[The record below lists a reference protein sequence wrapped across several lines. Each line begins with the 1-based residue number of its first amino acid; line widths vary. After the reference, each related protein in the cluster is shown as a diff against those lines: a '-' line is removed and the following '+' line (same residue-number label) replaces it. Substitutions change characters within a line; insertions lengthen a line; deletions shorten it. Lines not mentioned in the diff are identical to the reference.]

1 MPLLSKCFPCF
12 KFKREEVIDKLD
24 YSNTPLQDAFPEVW
38 QHERTLE
45 ELHLSNARLQTLPP
59 QLFYCQGLRVLQVNS
74 NNLESIPQAI
84 GSLRQLQHL
93 DLNRNLIVS
102 VPEEIKACKH
112 LTHLDLSCNSLQ
124 RLPDAITS
132 LISLQELLL
141 NETYLEFLPANF
153 GRLVNL
159 RILEVR
165 LNNLITLPKS
175 MVRLISL
182 QRLDIGGNEF
192 TELPEVIGELKS
204 LRELWIDFNQIRRVS
219 PNIGKLRELQ
229 HFEANGNLLDALPN
243 ELSNWRNVEVLSV
256 CSNNLEAFPFSVG
269 MLKSLVTFKCESN
282 GLTELPDSISYLE
295 QLEELVLSHN
305 KLMRL
310 PNTIGSLVKL
320 RFLFADDNQLRQL
333 PDELCS
339 CSQLSVLSVA
349 NNQLSAL
356 PQNIGHLSKLK
367 VLNVV
372 NNYIN
377 ALPVSM
383 LSLVNLTSLW
393 LSDNQSQPLVP
404 LQYLDASNK
413 TQLTCFMLPQV
424 TFKMQAQ
431 QQQQQVQEQYE
442 FVYANKHQQQ
452 QQPQQPSSPSR
463 RICFAEEATIL
474 SAGNSSSVAPQ
485 PAPSYTSQPSSYVA
499 APPHTPEQ
507 LPAGSSVR
515 LMRSPTPYPKELRQ
529 MAKYMRQAQAANAA
543 AGGASE
549 VREARVVVP
558 NGQVAMPHCDS
569 NQDAVDHA
577 TASAIYGVA
586 TSDPAHIYGVY
597 QQPLPQAQP
606 TTQEYYGLPLV
617 NYDAHYQ
624 QLYVDAN
631 AMPLPTTHL
640 SNGDQSYEL
649 QPLQPQ
655 TVVAPPRMEPPPYH
669 IARVYTKKTPED
681 LTLYESMRQRKQQQ
695 QLQQQQ
701 QPPMS
706 PTQSLYEQSNSY
718 QDALNS
724 NFKTTAIG
732 AQTEEL
738 DYQNNINS
746 SEHNDLPPP
755 PAANDEEQQQET
767 EMAME
772 MDDTL
777 SQHSLNSTATNNTS
791 KGSNK
796 KSTWIFGVHKNPTV
810 KQVTLKWENSIGFD
824 VAELLNQVGIF
835 VSAITPNSS
844 AARLLSLNDKLLEID
859 GYDLTNANLS
869 DAKRVLLNCGTVIN
883 IMLSRK

>member
-24 YSNTPLQDAFPEVW
+24 YSNTPLTDFPEVW

-45 ELHLSNARLQTLPP
+45 ELYLSTTRLQSLPP
-59 QLFYCQGLRVLQVNS
+59 QLFYCQGLRVLHVNS

-93 DLNRNLIVS
+93 DLNRNLIVN
-102 VPEEIKACKH
+102 VPEEIKSCKH

-159 RILEVR
+159 RILELR

-175 MVRLISL
+175 MVRLINL

-192 TELPEVIGELKS
+192 TELPEVVGELKS
-204 LRELWIDFNQIRRVS
+204 LHELWIDFNQIRRVS

-229 HFEANGNLLDALPN
+229 HFEANGNLLDTLPS
-243 ELSNWRNVEVLSV
+243 ELSNWRNVEVLSI

-305 KLMRL
+305 KLIRL
-310 PNTIGSLVKL
+310 PSTIGMLKSL

-339 CSQLSVLSVA
+339 CQQLSVLSVA

-356 PQNIGHLSKLK
+356 PQNIGNLGKMR

-383 LSLVNLTSLW
+383 LNLVNLTSMW

-404 LQYLDASNK
+404 LQYLDASTK

-424 TFKMQAQ
+424 TFKMNSIQAQ
-431 QQQQQVQEQYE
+431 QQAQEQYE
-442 FVYANKHQQQ
+442 FVYANQ
-452 QQPQQPSSPSR
+452 QQPHVSPSR

-474 SAGNSSSVAPQ
+474 SNAKAQ
-485 PAPSYTSQPSSYVA
+485 PAPSYPSYVA
-499 APPHTPEQ
+499 APPTPTPDQ
-507 LPAGSSVR
+507 MAGSVR

-529 MAKYMRQAQAANAA
+529 MAKYVRQAQAATTSAN
-543 AGGASE
+543 ASE
-549 VREARVVVP
+549 VREARVVA
-558 NGQVAMPHCDS
+558 NGQVHCDS
-569 NQDAVDHA
+569 SNANQDAVDQA
-577 TASAIYGVA
+577 TASAIYA
-586 TSDPAHIYGVY
+586 MAPDTTHIYGVY
-597 QQPLPQAQP
+597 QQPQQLAHPVP
-606 TTQEYYGLPLV
+606 TQEYYGLPLV
-617 NYDAHYQ
+617 NYEAHYQ
-624 QLYVDAN
+624 QLYVEAN
-631 AMPLPTTHL
+631 TPLPTTHL
-640 SNGDQSYEL
+640 NGDQDYEL
-649 QPLQPQ
+649 QPLQQ
-655 TVVAPPRMEPPPYH
+655 QAMQQQAAPPPRLEPPPYH

-681 LTLYESMRQRKQQQ
+681 LNLYESMRQRKQQQ
-695 QLQQQQ
+695 QLQDQ
-701 QPPMS
+701 
-706 PTQSLYEQSNSY
+706 TIY
-718 QDALNS
+718 QDALNSNS

-732 AQTEEL
+732 AQEVEESVDQL
-738 DYQNNINS
+738 DYQNNIS
-746 SEHNDLPPP
+746 SNLELSPEE
-755 PAANDEEQQQET
+755 DEQEL
-767 EMAME
+767 
-772 MDDTL
+772 DDTM

-791 KGSNK
+791 KASHK

-810 KQVTLKWENSIGFD
+810 KQVTLKWEHSIGFD

-835 VSAITPNSS
+835 VSSVTPNTN
-844 AARLLSLNDKLLEID
+844 AARLLNLNDKLLEID

-869 DAKRVLLNCGTVIN
+869 DAKRVLLNCGTVMN

>member
-24 YSNTPLQDAFPEVW
+24 YSNTPLTDFPEVW

-45 ELHLSNARLQTLPP
+45 ELYLSTTRLQALPP
-59 QLFYCQGLRVLQVNS
+59 QLFYCQGLRVLHVNS

-93 DLNRNLIVS
+93 DLNRNLIVN
-102 VPEEIKACKH
+102 VPEEIKSCKH

-159 RILEVR
+159 RILELR
-165 LNNLITLPKS
+165 LNNLMTLPKS
-175 MVRLISL
+175 MVRLINL

-192 TELPEVIGELKS
+192 TEL
-204 LRELWIDFNQIRRVS
+204 
-219 PNIGKLRELQ
+219 
-229 HFEANGNLLDALPN
+229 
-243 ELSNWRNVEVLSV
+243 
-256 CSNNLEAFPFSVG
+256 G

-305 KLMRL
+305 KLIRL
-310 PNTIGSLVKL
+310 PSTIGMLRSL

-339 CSQLSVLSVA
+339 CQQLSVLSVA

-356 PQNIGHLSKLK
+356 PQNIGNLSKMK

-383 LSLVNLTSLW
+383 LNLVNLTSMW

-404 LQYLDASNK
+404 LQYLDASTK

-424 TFKMQAQ
+424 TFKMNSIQAQ
-431 QQQQQVQEQYE
+431 QQAQEQYE
-442 FVYANKHQQQ
+442 FVYANQ
-452 QQPQQPSSPSR
+452 QQPHASPSR

-474 SAGNSSSVAPQ
+474 SNAKAQ
-485 PAPSYTSQPSSYVA
+485 PAPSYPSFVA
-499 APPHTPEQ
+499 APPTPTPDQ
-507 LPAGSSVR
+507 MAGSVR

-529 MAKYMRQAQAANAA
+529 MAKYVRQAQAATTSAN
-543 AGGASE
+543 ASE
-549 VREARVVVP
+549 VREARVVT
-558 NGQVAMPHCDS
+558 NGQIHCDS
-569 NQDAVDHA
+569 SNANQDVVDQA
-577 TASAIYGVA
+577 TTSAIYGIA
-586 TSDPAHIYGVY
+586 PETTHIYGVY
-597 QQPLPQAQP
+597 QQPQQMAHPVP
-606 TTQEYYGLPLV
+606 TQEYYGLPLV
-617 NYDAHYQ
+617 NYEAHYQ
-624 QLYVDAN
+624 QLYVEAN
-631 AMPLPTTHL
+631 TPLPTTHL
-640 SNGDQSYEL
+640 NGDQDYEL
-649 QPLQPQ
+649 QPLQQQPMQ
-655 TVVAPPRMEPPPYH
+655 QQAVPTPRLEPPPYH

-681 LTLYESMRQRKQQQ
+681 LNLYESMRQRKQQQ
-695 QLQQQQ
+695 QLQ
-701 QPPMS
+701 
-706 PTQSLYEQSNSY
+706 EQTIY
-718 QDALNS
+718 QDALNSNS

-732 AQTEEL
+732 AQEVEESVDHL
-738 DYQNNINS
+738 DYQNNISNNL
-746 SEHNDLPPP
+746 EPNP
-755 PAANDEEQQQET
+755 EEEDQEL
-767 EMAME
+767 
-772 MDDTL
+772 DDTM

-791 KGSNK
+791 KASHK

-810 KQVTLKWENSIGFD
+810 KQVTLKWENTIGFD
-824 VAELLNQVGIF
+824 IAELLNQVGIF
-835 VSAITPNSS
+835 VSSITPNTN
-844 AARLLSLNDKLLEID
+844 AARLLNLNDKLLEID

-869 DAKRVLLNCGTVIN
+869 DAKRVLLNCGTVMN

>member
-1 MPLLSKCFPCF
+1 MPLLSNCFACF
-12 KFKREEVIDKLD
+12 KFKRQEVIDKLD

-45 ELHLSNARLQTLPP
+45 ELHLSNARLQSLPP

-93 DLNRNLIVS
+93 DLNRNLIVN

-175 MVRLISL
+175 IVRLINL

-282 GLTELPDSISYLE
+282 GLSELPDSISYME

-310 PNTIGSLVKL
+310 PNTIGSLAKL

-339 CSQLSVLSVA
+339 CSQLSVVSVA

-356 PQNIGHLSKLK
+356 PQNVGHLSKLK

-377 ALPVSM
+377 TLPVSM

-424 TFKMQAQ
+424 AFKMQAQQQKQ

-442 FVYANKHQQQ
+442 FVYANHHQQ
-452 QQPQQPSSPSR
+452 QQPSSPSR
-463 RICFAEEATIL
+463 RICFAEETTVL
-474 SAGNSSSVAPQ
+474 SAATAATNAPQ
-485 PAPSYTSQPSSYVA
+485 SAPNYAASFVA
-499 APPHTPEQ
+499 APHTPEQ

-543 AGGASE
+543 AATLSSE
-549 VREARVVVP
+549 VREARVVAP
-558 NGQVAMPHCDS
+558 NGVLPHCDT

-577 TASAIYGVA
+577 AVDHEPEAA
-586 TSDPAHIYGVY
+586 NHIYGIY
-597 QQPLPQAQP
+597 QQQQHQQPQQLLQP
-606 TTQEYYGLPLV
+606 AGQEYYGLPLV
-617 NYDAHYQ
+617 NYETHYQ
-624 QLYVDAN
+624 QLYVDASTL
-631 AMPLPTTHL
+631 ALPTTHL
-640 SNGDQSYEL
+640 SNGEANYEL
-649 QPLQPQ
+649 QALQQSPPAA
-655 TVVAPPRMEPPPYH
+655 VAPPPRMDPPPYH
-669 IARVYTKKTPED
+669 IARVYTKKTAED

-695 QLQQQQ
+695 QQQLQQLQQQQ
-701 QPPMS
+701 DA
-706 PTQSLYEQSNSY
+706 TFYEDSNSY

-724 NFKTTAIG
+724 NLKTTAIG
-732 AQTEEL
+732 TQAQQL
-738 DYQNNINS
+738 DYQNNI
-746 SEHNDLPPP
+746 HM
-755 PAANDEEQQQET
+755 EQQELQPLHNSVDNGDEQLQR
-767 EMAME
+767 EQQD

-777 SQHSLNSTATNNTS
+777 SQHSVNSTATNNTS
-791 KGSNK
+791 RGGQKR
-796 KSTWIFGVHKNPTV
+796 STWIFGVHKNPTV
-810 KQVTLKWENSIGFD
+810 KQVTLKWEQHIGFD
-824 VAELLNQVGIF
+824 IAELLNQVGIY

-869 DAKRVLLNCGTVIN
+869 DAKRVLHNCGAVIN

>member
-24 YSNTPLQDAFPEVW
+24 YSNTPLASDFPEVW

-45 ELHLSNARLQTLPP
+45 ELYLSTTRLQTLPP
-59 QLFYCQGLRVLQVNS
+59 QLFYCQGLRVLHVNS

-93 DLNRNLIVS
+93 DLNRNLIVT
-102 VPEEIKACKH
+102 VPDEIKACKH

-159 RILEVR
+159 RILELR

-175 MVRLISL
+175 MVRLVNL

-192 TELPEVIGELKS
+192 TELPEVVGELKS

-219 PNIGKLRELQ
+219 ANIGKLRELQ
-229 HFEANGNLLDALPN
+229 HFEANGNLLDTLPS

-256 CSNNLEAFPFSVG
+256 GANNLEAFPFSVG

-305 KLMRL
+305 KLIRL
-310 PNTIGSLVKL
+310 PSTIGMLRSL

-339 CSQLSVLSVA
+339 CQQLSVLSVA

-356 PQNIGHLSKLK
+356 PQNIGSLAKLR
-367 VLNVV
+367 VINVV

-383 LSLVNLTSLW
+383 LNLVNLTSLW

-404 LQYLDASNK
+404 LQYLDASTK

-424 TFKMQAQ
+424 TFKMNSMQAQ
-431 QQQQQVQEQYE
+431 QQAQEQYE
-442 FVYANKHQQQ
+442 FVYANQ
-452 QQPQQPSSPSR
+452 QQPPHVSPSR

-474 SAGNSSSVAPQ
+474 SNAKAPQ
-485 PAPSYTSQPSSYVA
+485 PAPSYPSNYVA
-499 APPHTPEQ
+499 APPTPTPDQ
-507 LPAGSSVR
+507 MAGSVR

-529 MAKYMRQAQAANAA
+529 MAKYVRQAQAAAA
-543 AGGASE
+543 SPGASE
-549 VREARVVVP
+549 VREARVVA
-558 NGQVAMPHCDS
+558 NGGPVHCDS
-569 NQDAVDHA
+569 GNAEQDVVDQA
-577 TASAIYGVA
+577 AASAIYGMA
-586 TSDPAHIYGVY
+586 PETTHIYGVY
-597 QQPLPQAQP
+597 QQPQQMGHPVP
-606 TTQEYYGLPLV
+606 PQEYYGLPLV
-617 NYDAHYQ
+617 NYESHYQ
-624 QLYVDAN
+624 QLYVEAN
-631 AMPLPTTHL
+631 TPLPTTHL
-640 SNGDQSYEL
+640 NGDQDYEL

-655 TVVAPPRMEPPPYH
+655 QQQPMQQQAQFGAPPPRLEPPPYH

-681 LTLYESMRQRKQQQ
+681 LNLYESMRQRKQQQ
-695 QLQQQQ
+695 QQQQQ
-701 QPPMS
+701 QL
-706 PTQSLYEQSNSY
+706 QEQLEQTIY

-732 AQTEEL
+732 AQEAADLSDEQQL
-738 DYQNNINS
+738 DYQNNVS
-746 SEHNDLPPP
+746 SNGLDSKP
-755 PAANDEEQQQET
+755 EEEEDQDQEQ
-767 EMAME
+767 EL
-772 MDDTL
+772 DDTM

-791 KGSNK
+791 GKAGGK

-810 KQVTLKWENSIGFD
+810 KQVTLKWEHSIGFD
-824 VAELLNQVGIF
+824 IAEILNQVGIF
-835 VSAITPNSS
+835 VSSITPNTN
-844 AARLLSLNDKLLEID
+844 AARLLNLNDKLLEID

-869 DAKRVLLNCGTVIN
+869 DAKRVLLNCGTVMN

>member
-12 KFKREEVIDKLD
+12 KFKRQEVIQILD
-24 YSNTPLQDAFPEVW
+24 YSNTPLTDFPEVW

-45 ELHLSNARLQTLPP
+45 ELYLSTTRLQTLPP
-59 QLFYCQGLRVLQVNS
+59 QLFYCQGLRVLHVNS

-84 GSLRQLQHL
+84 GSLKQLQHL
-93 DLNRNLIVS
+93 DLNRNLIVN
-102 VPEEIKACKH
+102 VPEEIKSCKH

-124 RLPDAITS
+124 RLPDAVTS

-159 RILEVR
+159 RILELR

-175 MVRLISL
+175 MVRLVNL

-192 TELPEVIGELKS
+192 TELPEVVGELKS
-204 LRELWIDFNQIRRVS
+204 LKELWIDFNQIRRVS
-219 PNIGKLRELQ
+219 ANIGKLRELQ
-229 HFEANGNLLDALPN
+229 HFEANGNLLDSLPN
-243 ELSNWRNVEVLSV
+243 ELSQWRNVEVLSI

-282 GLTELPDSISYLE
+282 GLSELPDSISYLE

-310 PNTIGSLVKL
+310 PSTIGMLKRL

-339 CSQLSVLSVA
+339 CQQLSVLSVA

-356 PQNIGHLSKLK
+356 PQNIGNLAKLR

-383 LSLVNLTSLW
+383 LSLVQLTSLW

-404 LQYLDASNK
+404 LQYLDASTK

-424 TFKMQAQ
+424 TFKMNSIQAQ
-431 QQQQQVQEQYE
+431 QQAQEQYE
-442 FVYANKHQQQ
+442 FVYANQ
-452 QQPQQPSSPSR
+452 QQPPHVSPSR

-474 SAGNSSSVAPQ
+474 SNVKQNQSQAQPQVVPIAVPSTPTAASSGAAPQ
-485 PAPSYTSQPSSYVA
+485 YPTYP
-499 APPHTPEQ
+499 TPEQ
-507 LPAGSSVR
+507 MAGSVR

-529 MAKYMRQAQAANAA
+529 MAKYVRQSQAQAN
-543 AGGASE
+543 E

-558 NGQVAMPHCDS
+558 NGQMNHCD
-569 NQDAVDHA
+569 NAVAQQIGGMVEDVVDRG
-577 TASAIYGVA
+577 SAIYG
-586 TSDPAHIYGVY
+586 H
-597 QQPLPQAQP
+597 QPPQPQP
-606 TTQEYYGLPLV
+606 TQEYYPLV
-617 NYDAHYQ
+617 NYESHYQ
-624 QLYVDAN
+624 QLYMEATHT
-631 AMPLPTTHL
+631 PLPTTHL
-640 SNGDQSYEL
+640 NGQQEYEL
-649 QPLQPQ
+649 QPLQQP
-655 TVVAPPRMEPPPYH
+655 TSAGPPPPRLEPPPYH
-669 IARVYTKKTPED
+669 IARVYTKKSPED

-695 QLQQQQ
+695 L
-701 QPPMS
+701 
-706 PTQSLYEQSNSY
+706 
-718 QDALNS
+718 DALNS

-732 AQTEEL
+732 SQSSPDGQQL
-738 DYQNNINS
+738 DYQNNISLTENG
-746 SEHNDLPPP
+746 L
-755 PAANDEEQQQET
+755 DEEHSQQHLEL
-767 EMAME
+767 EKSADDME
-772 MDDTL
+772 DLEETL
-777 SQHSLNSTATNNTS
+777 SQNSMNSTATNNTS
-791 KGSNK
+791 YRNGGK

-810 KQVTLKWENSIGFD
+810 KQVTLKWEHSLGFD
-824 VAELLNQVGIF
+824 IAELINQVGIF
-835 VSAITPNSS
+835 VSSITPNSN

-869 DAKRVLLNCGTVIN
+869 DAKRILLNCGTVIN

>member
-12 KFKREEVIDKLD
+12 KFKHEEVIDKLD
-24 YSNTPLQDAFPEVW
+24 YSNTPLTDFPEVW

-45 ELHLSNARLQTLPP
+45 ELYLSTTRLQSLPP
-59 QLFYCQGLRVLQVNS
+59 QLFYCQGLRVLHVNS

-84 GSLRQLQHL
+84 GSLRQLQNL
-93 DLNRNLIVS
+93 DLNRNLIVN
-102 VPEEIKACKH
+102 VPDEIKACKH
-112 LTHLDLSCNSLQ
+112 LTRLDLSCNSLQ
-124 RLPDAITS
+124 RLPDAVTS

-159 RILEVR
+159 RILELR

-175 MVRLISL
+175 MVRLVNL

-192 TELPEVIGELKS
+192 TELPEVVGELKS

-219 PNIGKLRELQ
+219 ANIGKLRELQ
-229 HFEANGNLLDALPN
+229 HFEANGNLLDTLPS
-243 ELSNWRNVEVLSV
+243 ELSNWRNVEVLSI

-305 KLMRL
+305 KLIRL
-310 PNTIGSLVKL
+310 PSTIGMLRSL
-320 RFLFADDNQLRQL
+320 RFLFADENQLRQL

-339 CSQLSVLSVA
+339 CQQLSVLSMA

-356 PQNIGHLSKLK
+356 PQNIGNLGKLK
-367 VLNVV
+367 VINVV

-383 LSLVNLTSLW
+383 LNLVNLTSLW

-404 LQYLDASNK
+404 LQYLDASTK

-424 TFKMQAQ
+424 TFKMNSMQAQ
-431 QQQQQVQEQYE
+431 QQAQEQYE
-442 FVYANKHQQQ
+442 FVYANQQH
-452 QQPQQPSSPSR
+452 PHASPSR

-474 SAGNSSSVAPQ
+474 SNAKTQ
-485 PAPSYTSQPSSYVA
+485 PAPSYPSYVA
-499 APPHTPEQ
+499 APPTPTPDQ
-507 LPAGSSVR
+507 MAGSVR

-529 MAKYMRQAQAANAA
+529 MAKYVRQAQAAATSANAN
-543 AGGASE
+543 E
-549 VREARVVVP
+549 VREARVVP
-558 NGQVAMPHCDS
+558 NGQVHCDTDHT
-569 NQDAVDHA
+569 NAEQDVVDQA
-577 TASAIYGVA
+577 AASAIYGVA
-586 TSDPAHIYGVY
+586 PENAHIYGVY
-597 QQPLPQAQP
+597 QQPATTQQLPVP
-606 TTQEYYGLPLV
+606 TQEYYGLPLV
-617 NYDAHYQ
+617 NYEAHYQ
-624 QLYVDAN
+624 QLYVEAN
-631 AMPLPTTHL
+631 TLPTTHL
-640 SNGDQSYEL
+640 NGDQEYEL

-655 TVVAPPRMEPPPYH
+655 QQQQAVPPPRLEPPPYH

-681 LTLYESMRQRKQQQ
+681 LNLYESMRQRKQQQ
-695 QLQQQQ
+695 QQLQ
-701 QPPMS
+701 M
-706 PTQSLYEQSNSY
+706 EQTIY

-732 AQTEEL
+732 AQEEEPIEQL
-738 DYQNNINS
+738 DYQNNVSNLEQS
-746 SEHNDLPPP
+746 PE
-755 PAANDEEQQQET
+755 DEEE
-767 EMAME
+767 EL
-772 MDDTL
+772 DDSL
-777 SQHSLNSTATNNTS
+777 SQHSMNSTATNNTS
-791 KGSNK
+791 RASHK

-810 KQVTLKWENSIGFD
+810 KQVTLKWENSMGFE
-824 VAELLNQVGIF
+824 VAELLNHVGIF
-835 VSAITPNSS
+835 VSAVTPNTN

-859 GYDLTNANLS
+859 GYDLTNANLK
-869 DAKRVLLNCGTVIN
+869 DAKRVLLNSGTVMN

>member
-24 YSNTPLQDAFPEVW
+24 YSNTPLTDFPEVW

-45 ELHLSNARLQTLPP
+45 ELYLSTTRLQALPP
-59 QLFYCQGLRVLQVNS
+59 QLFYCQGLRVLHVNS
-74 NNLESIPQAI
+74 NNLENIPQAI

-93 DLNRNLIVS
+93 DLNRNCEFIQEFKPYQAMKSLVFAVIVN
-102 VPEEIKACKH
+102 VPEEIKSCKH

-159 RILEVR
+159 RILELR

-175 MVRLISL
+175 MVRLVNL

-192 TELPEVIGELKS
+192 TELPEVVGELKS

-219 PNIGKLRELQ
+219 PNIGKLRDLQ
-229 HFEANGNLLDALPN
+229 HFEANGNLLDTLPS
-243 ELSNWRNVEVLSV
+243 ELSNWRNVEVLSI
-256 CSNNLEAFPFSVG
+256 CSNSLEAFPFSVG

-305 KLMRL
+305 KLIRL
-310 PNTIGSLVKL
+310 PSTIGMLRSL

-339 CSQLSVLSVA
+339 CQQLSVLSVA

-356 PQNIGHLSKLK
+356 PHNIGNLGKLR

-383 LSLVNLTSLW
+383 LNLVNLTSLW

-404 LQYLDASNK
+404 LQYLDASTK

-424 TFKMQAQ
+424 TFKMNSMQAQ
-431 QQQQQVQEQYE
+431 QQAQEQYE
-442 FVYANKHQQQ
+442 FVYANQ
-452 QQPQQPSSPSR
+452 QQPPHVSPSR
-463 RICFAEEATIL
+463 RICFAEETTIL
-474 SAGNSSSVAPQ
+474 SNAAKPQ
-485 PAPSYTSQPSSYVA
+485 PAPSYPSYVA
-499 APPHTPEQ
+499 AAPPTPTPDQ
-507 LPAGSSVR
+507 MAGSSAVR

-529 MAKYMRQAQAANAA
+529 MAKYVRQAQAASSSANAT
-543 AGGASE
+543 SE
-549 VREARVVVP
+549 VREARVVA
-558 NGQVAMPHCDS
+558 NGQVHCDS
-569 NQDAVDHA
+569 SNANQDVVDQA
-577 TASAIYGVA
+577 TASAIYGMA
-586 TSDPAHIYGVY
+586 PDTTHIYGVY
-597 QQPLPQAQP
+597 QQPQHQLGHPVP
-606 TTQEYYGLPLV
+606 TQEYYGLPLV
-617 NYDAHYQ
+617 NYEAHYQ
-624 QLYVDAN
+624 QLYVEAN
-631 AMPLPTTHL
+631 TPLPTTHL
-640 SNGDQSYEL
+640 NGDQDYEL
-649 QPLQPQ
+649 QPLQQQQPA
-655 TVVAPPRMEPPPYH
+655 APPPRLEPPPYH

-681 LTLYESMRQRKQQQ
+681 LNLYESMRQRKQQQ
-695 QLQQQQ
+695 QQQQLQ
-701 QPPMS
+701 
-706 PTQSLYEQSNSY
+706 EQTLY

-732 AQTEEL
+732 AQEIEENVDEDELL
-738 DYQNNINS
+738 DYQNNISNNHVDPKQAVQ
-746 SEHNDLPPP
+746 EQ
-755 PAANDEEQQQET
+755 DEDREE
-767 EMAME
+767 EE
-772 MDDTL
+772 LDDSL

-791 KGSNK
+791 KASHNK

-810 KQVTLKWENSIGFD
+810 KQVTLKWEHSIGFD
-824 VAELLNQVGIF
+824 IAELLNQVGIF
-835 VSAITPNSS
+835 VSSITPNTN

-859 GYDLTNANLS
+859 GYDLTNANLN
-869 DAKRVLLNCGTVIN
+869 DAKRVLHSSGTVMN